1 MFIAQKKRQ
10 TQLTASLLG
19 EWGFFRREGQQK
31 TLELVM
37 RLKERKKCEIQ
48 ELPLFSQV
56 NIKRHMSNNDNNFIS
71 ITYFI

>member
-1 MFIAQKKRQ
+1 MFIVQKTRQ

-31 TLELVM
+31 THELVI

-56 NIKRHMSNNDNNFIS
+56 NIK
-71 ITYFI
+71 